1 MHARTHIGLLLAACA
16 VALAGANA
24 AWAQG
29 GRTTLVSQQQA
40 RRLGLTRA
48 WATRIKMDSSRNRVH
63 DITLHEGMLIS
74 VTDESMVQAFDAET
88 GRTVWTTLVGHRA
101 FPNTPVGASPL
112 YVCVCNGS
120 TLYVLSRRDG
130 SLLFT
135 RKLQGTPSAAPA
147 VSDERVY
154 IPTFAGAVESYEINL
169 EKPKVTPTTY
179 RTKGSIDES
188 PVLAGDY
195 LIWATHA
202 GAVYSAAKTD
212 LNANYRFMTRGPITA
227 GLGYWPPLVYA
238 ASADG
243 YIYAIEEKSGKRR
256 WQYSTGYPARQIPV
270 PLDGNVYAIAELSG
284 MHCLSAD
291 TGNERWFSADVAKF
305 ISASSTRLYTSD
317 EAGQLLVVDRRS
329 GAHLGRMAT
338 ELLPIKVQNIQT
350 DRLYLATDTG
360 LLQCLREIDQVK
372 PLVHELPPDPE
383 ATPQGG
389 RKAPAAAAAA
399 APAAAENRER
409 DAEAGADA
417 AADGDDPFGAG
428 RSHKLS

>member
-1 MHARTHIGLLLAACA
+1 MSL
-16 VALAGANA
+16 VGASTT
-24 AWAQG
+24 WAQG
-29 GRTTLVSQQQA
+29 GRTTLITEQQA
-40 RRLGLTRA
+40 RRFGLTRA

-63 DITLHEGMLIS
+63 EITLHQGALIS

-88 GRTVWTTLVGHRA
+88 GRTLWTTLVGQRS
-101 FPNTPVGASPL
+101 FPNTPVGASAS

-135 RKLQGTPSAAPA
+135 RKLQGTPSAAPT
-147 VSDERVY
+147 VSDTRVY
-154 IPTFAGAVESYEINL
+154 VPTFAGAVESYEIKP
-169 EKPKVTPTTY
+169 EKPKLTPTTY

-195 LIWATHA
+195 LVWGTHA
-202 GAVYSAAKTD
+202 GGVYSANKDD

-243 YIYAIEEKSGKRR
+243 YIYAIDEKSGKRR
-256 WQYSTGYPARQIPV
+256 WQFSTGYPARQMPV

-284 MHCLSAD
+284 MHCLAAD
-291 TGNERWFSADVAKF
+291 SGNERWFSADVAKF
-305 ISASSTRLYTSD
+305 IAASRTRLYTAD
-317 EAGQLLVVDRRS
+317 EQDRLVIVDRRS

-338 ELLPIKVQNIQT
+338 ELLPIKVENTQT
-350 DRLYLATDTG
+350 DRVYLATDTG
-360 LLQCLREIDQVK
+360 LLQCLHEIDQVK

-383 ATPQGG
+383 ATPAGG
-389 RKAPAAAAAA
+389 RRAPAAAAAA
-399 APAAAENRER
+399 APGAAADREMEA
-409 DAEAGADA
+409 DAPADA
-417 AADGDDPFGAG
+417 AADDDPFGAAAQP
-428 RSHKLS
+428 